1 MTPAHA
7 AKRLLVGT
15 GFGLL
20 LATGLA
26 LISGMMKFSQ
36 PDLGIA
42 IPILGI
48 ACLVLA
54 DITGKG
60 KGPLSR
66 WFPLEDKAA
75 MTARIENEVAE
86 IEKGSHLGD
95 AWARLEETMLSKE
108 LEEE

>member
-7 AKRLLVGT
+7 AKRLLIGT

-42 IPILGI
+42 IPVLGI
-48 ACLVLA
+48 ICLVLA
-54 DITGKG
+54 DFTGKG

-66 WFPLEDKAA
+66 WFPLEDKVA
-75 MTARIENEVAE
+75 MAARIENKVVE
-86 IEKGSHLGD
+86 IEKDSHLGD

>member
-7 AKRLLVGT
+7 AKRLLIGT
-15 GFGLL
+15 GFGLI

-36 PDLGIA
+36 PDLGLI
-42 IPILGI
+42 IPILGVV
-48 ACLVLA
+48 CLGLA
-54 DITGKG
+54 DSTGKG

-66 WFPLEDKAA
+66 WFPLEDKAD
-75 MTARIENEVAE
+75 MEARVGNEVAGV
-86 IEKGSHLGD
+86 KKDSHLGD
-95 AWARLEETMLSKE
+95 AWARLEKTMLSKE

>member
-7 AKRLLVGT
+7 AKRLLIGT
-15 GFGLL
+15 GFGLI

-36 PDLGIA
+36 PDLGII
-42 IPILGI
+42 IPIIGIVCLG
-48 ACLVLA
+48 LA
-54 DITGKG
+54 NLTGKG

-75 MTARIENEVAE
+75 MEARVENEV
-86 IEKGSHLGD
+86 KGIKKDTHLGD
-95 AWARLEETMLSKE
+95 AWARLEETMLSNE